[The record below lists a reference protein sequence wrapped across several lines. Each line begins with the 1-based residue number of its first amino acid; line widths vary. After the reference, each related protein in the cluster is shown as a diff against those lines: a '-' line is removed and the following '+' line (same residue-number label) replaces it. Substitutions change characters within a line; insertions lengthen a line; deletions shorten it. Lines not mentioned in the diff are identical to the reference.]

1 MSEEVKDLLATA
13 AGPTG
18 KSDESWLAKRVD
30 RLYFADPSDLDSAGQ
45 VDVYSG
51 GEGASGYVR
60 LELWISPLRAAEIV
74 ALVTGEKGST
84 EIRIRRVI
92 EAEQKKA
99 RIASEALETT
109 SRNVETVG
117 DEDLSSIY
125 RADLCRSA
133 ELDRLIAE
141 QADDDRDGA

>member
-1 MSEEVKDLLATA
+1 MSEEVKDLLAVA

-51 GEGASGYVR
+51 GDGTSGYVR
-60 LELWISPLRAAEIV
+60 LELWIAPLRAAEII
-74 ALVTGEKGST
+74 AIVTGEQIAT
-84 EIRIRRVI
+84 EIRISRAV
-92 EAEQKKA
+92 EAEHKA
-99 RIASEALETT
+99 RLASEALETP
-109 SRNVETVG
+109 SKNIKTVG
-117 DEDLSSIY
+117 EEDLSSID
-125 RADLCRSA
+125 RADRSRSA

-141 QADDDRDGA
+141 QADDDQDGA